1 MSNVLRLPFSLVLH
15 RACLRVLS
23 GARRYIESLQQ
34 EIRNKGNRRDSN
46 DDGSSIEALYAAVP
60 YLAKIASDG
69 EGDEMDRV
77 LIQRVV
83 DSLNKVCEAR
93 HQRES
98 AERGSVSV
106 LTFLFLTMLAFFTFF
121 GTYFLQVGSTTLTNC
136 VVVMTGLSLTCSV
149 IILMDV
155 SLPWRFAIQVDTGI
169 FSVICQD
176 ISFVLAHEKHTDA
189 MLEPAEESDE
199 IYSESTPTPLTT
211 RSSREP
217 SLRAQ
222 QSIGVH
228 ADAQLE
234 KAMDNQLKRGRLG
247 PQPEPERG
255 RIPTEPEPEL
265 AP

>member
-1 MSNVLRLPFSLVLH
+1 MSNVLRLRICRLVLH
-15 RACLRVLS
+15 CACLRVLS

-234 KAMDNQLKRGRLG
+234 KAMDNHLK
-247 PQPEPERG
+247 RG

>member
-1 MSNVLRLPFSLVLH
+1 
-15 RACLRVLS
+15 
-23 GARRYIESLQQ
+23 
-34 EIRNKGNRRDSN
+34 
-46 DDGSSIEALYAAVP
+46 
-60 YLAKIASDG
+60 
-69 EGDEMDRV
+69 
-77 LIQRVV
+77 
-83 DSLNKVCEAR
+83 
-93 HQRES
+93 
-98 AERGSVSV
+98 
-106 LTFLFLTMLAFFTFF
+106 MLAFFTFF

-189 MLEPAEESDE
+189 MGPEPAEESDE

-234 KAMDNQLKRGRLG
+234 KAMDNHLK
-247 PQPEPERG
+247 RG